1 MALMRKD
8 EGYTAAATGIS
19 VGQTHTILG
28 PEAAFDGKLT
38 FQGAVRIDGKF
49 SGEIVTDDVLVVGES
64 AEVTATVQ
72 VGSLILNGLLRG
84 NVRAKKAVELHSPAR
99 LYGDIET
106 PQLVIHNG
114 VVFEGHCRM
123 ENLDKRAGITP
134 EILRSPISTS
144 ADKDLGKPVPTTN
157 VSAPPAHA

>member
-1 MALMRKD
+1 MALMRKED
-8 EGYTAAATGIS
+8 VGAQAAAIA

-49 SGEIVTDDVLVVGES
+49 SGEIVTEDVLVVGES
-64 AEVTATVQ
+64 AEVTATIR

-84 NVRAKKAVELHSPAR
+84 NVHAKKAVELHAPAR

-106 PQLVIHNG
+106 PQLVIHSG
-114 VVFEGHCRM
+114 VIFEGHCKM
-123 ENLDKRAGITP
+123 ENLGRENKP
-134 EILRSPISTS
+134 EILK
-144 ADKDLGKPVPTTN
+144 AVP
-157 VSAPPAHA
+157 PPAAPAKS

>member
-8 EGYTAAATGIS
+8 DVSTPSPTGIS
-19 VGQTHTILG
+19 IGQTHTILG

-64 AEVTATVQ
+64 AEVTAQVV

-84 NVRAKKAVELHSPAR
+84 NVRAKKAVELHAPAR
-99 LYGDIET
+99 LFGDIET
-106 PQLVIHNG
+106 PNLVIHNG
-114 VVFEGHCRM
+114 VVFEGHCKM
-123 ENLDKRAGITP
+123 ENLEKRAGVP
-134 EILRSPISTS
+134 EILRNSTG
-144 ADKDLGKPVPTTN
+144 DKDTKSPT
-157 VSAPPAHA
+157 VPPARA